1 MIPHFKRHAIS
12 AAIALACTAPAL
24 AQDNDEAVARKATD
38 KDTVKQQKANY
49 QAPEKIT
56 VTGSRLRRDSFSV
69 ATPLVTMDKDAISDT
84 GLGSLSE
91 ILIDNMPAIHE
102 GSSNSTTQSS
112 VTATGLSTID
122 LRGLGTSRTLTLID
136 GRRVVSN
143 SHSGSYVSLS
153 TIPAGMVQKVET
165 ITGGASAAYGS
176 DAIAGVVNI
185 ITQKDKEGFSANVRV
200 GESADGG
207 GKENSLDLS
216 FGTSFSDERGYVFA
230 SASYDRQ
237 HGLFASDRKRAQV
250 ADAYTYDDEKMCNA
264 MWTTSGEY
272 ACMRDLEDGQTS
284 WVNLSDGTAGGVF
297 GEDSSNDTQFWYD
310 ESGLRDDW
318 KGNEEIY
325 GVNSTQWVALKV
337 PDEAL
342 VAAVKVDYDL
352 NDDIASYFQVQF
364 SQNKSLNKKSPE
376 DIYEREKGAAYD
388 SNGEPFDVRLD
399 YMTWDNPYIP
409 EAMKPHQE
417 LWEKNGR
424 IYFDRR
430 LHEVGQVTT
439 DNTRTT
445 IRSWAGLQGTLFDG
459 DWDWDVSVGYGTFK
473 QEQLRLNEINV
484 AKLNSALKAE
494 YAEDGV
500 TIQCKEAEARAD
512 GCVPVNLFGIGSI
525 SEEAADYIRH
535 NATLDSDLTQFNV
548 LGYIAGDLF
557 ELPAGPV
564 SAVFGA
570 EYRRDTQSVE
580 TDEISKTGGIS
591 FNYIPSYSGEVEVS
605 EIFAEFAFP
614 LLKDSFAAKNLSAEV
629 SVRAADYSMEQVG
642 NVGSYKAGII
652 WEPVEGY
659 ALRTNYSVAQRAP
672 NIKELLSPIAGD
684 YDTIA
689 DICKDTTADSTK
701 PGHDNC
707 RKDSGIQATID
718 SDEDGIFNLP
728 DTGYSPS
735 AGNDQLFEET
745 GTTFTFGMTF
755 APTQLEGFRLAID
768 YFDIEIEDVI
778 TTLSNEQILSGCYNP
793 PTGVEYGIGN
803 QYCNAITRDG
813 EGRLTEVVQTYFNAD
828 MMATRGYD
836 VAAEYAFDL
845 NELGSLKL
853 KAHYTHLLE
862 DSTTKEVNGALET
875 TDTLGYRSY
884 SFEDV
889 ASASATWRLDDL
901 RIRWSTKFK
910 GSVKDSLARETS
922 YQGYL
927 ESNAEECASATDKCV
942 ENPEPLAF
950 QDIGSYIK
958 HSVSASYMVDLEGDA
973 SVRIYGGVNNIFD
986 NNGPFIIS
994 GKGNYSSVYGGGVGR
1009 FFYLGAEAKF

>member
-1 MIPHFKRHAIS
+1 MKPMFKKHAVS
-12 AAIALACTAPAL
+12 VAVTLAFAGPVLAADA
-24 AQDNDEAVARKATD
+24 DDAVAVKATQNAKVTEKKAED
-38 KDTVKQQKANY
+38 KDV
-49 QAPEKIT
+49 EKIV

-69 ATPLVTMDKDAISDT
+69 ATPLVTMDRDAIADT

-91 ILIDNMPAIHE
+91 ILIDNMPAVYE

-112 VTATGLSTID
+112 VTATGLSTIN

-143 SHSGSYVSLS
+143 SHTGTYVSLN
-153 TIPAGMVQKVET
+153 TMPAGMVKKVET

-185 ITQKDKEGFSANVRV
+185 ITQKDKEGFSAKVRT
-200 GESADGG
+200 GESTNGG

-216 FGTSFSDERGYVFA
+216 FGTSFGDDRGYVFA

-237 HGLFASDRKRAQV
+237 HGLFAHDRERAQV
-250 ADAYTYDDEKMCNA
+250 PDAYTYDDDEMCNA
-264 MWTTSGEY
+264 MYTVDGY
-272 ACMRDLEDGQTS
+272 ACMRDIENGMAG
-284 WVNLSDGTAGGVF
+284 WVNLSDGIAGGVF
-297 GEDSSNDTQFWYD
+297 GEDKDNDTQFWFD
-310 ESGLRDDW
+310 ESGIRDDW

-325 GVNSTQWVALKV
+325 GVNSTQWVAIKV

-342 VAAVKVDYDL
+342 VAAVKVDYEL
-352 NDDIASYFQVQF
+352 NDDISSYFQVQL
-364 SQNKSLNKKSPE
+364 SKNKSLNKKSPE
-376 DIYEREKGAAYD
+376 DIYEREGAAAFNSD
-388 SNGEPFDVRLD
+388 GEPYTERLD

-409 EAMKPHQE
+409 DEMKPHEE
-417 LWEKNGR
+417 LWEKSGR

-445 IRSWAGLQGTLFDG
+445 MRSWAGLQGTLFDG

-473 QEQLRLNEINV
+473 QEQIRLNEINV
-484 AKLNSALKAE
+484 PKLNSALKAE

-525 SEEAADYIRH
+525 SEDAANYIRH
-535 NATLDSDLTQFNV
+535 NATFDSDLTQFNA

-580 TDEISKTGGIS
+580 TDEVSKRGGVS
-591 FNYIPSYSGEVEVS
+591 FNIIPSYSGEVEVS
-605 EIFAEFAFP
+605 EVFAEFAFP

-629 SVRAADYSMEQVG
+629 SVRAADYSMDQVG

-652 WEPVEGY
+652 WEPIEGY

-707 RKDSGIQATID
+707 RKDPGIQATIE
-718 SDEDGIFNLP
+718 SDEDGTFNLA

-745 GTTFTFGMTF
+745 GTTFTFGVTL

-793 PTGVEYGIGN
+793 PAGVEYGESN

-836 VAAEYAFDL
+836 VAAEYAIDL
-845 NELGSLKL
+845 DDLGSLKL

-862 DSTTKEVNGALET
+862 DSTTKEVNGELET

-910 GSVKDSLARETS
+910 GSVKDSLSRETS
-922 YQGYL
+922 YLGYL
-927 ESNAEECASATDKCV
+927 ADNAEECAEATDKCIA
-942 ENPEPLAF
+942 NPEPLAF
-950 QDIGSYIK
+950 QDLGSYIK
-958 HSVSASYMVDLEGDA
+958 HSVSASYNIDLEDDA
-973 SVRIYGGVNNIFD
+973 SVRVYGGVNNIFD

-994 GKGNYSSVYGGGVGR
+994 GKGNYTSSYGGGVGR
-1009 FFYLGAEAKF
+1009 FIYLGAEVKF